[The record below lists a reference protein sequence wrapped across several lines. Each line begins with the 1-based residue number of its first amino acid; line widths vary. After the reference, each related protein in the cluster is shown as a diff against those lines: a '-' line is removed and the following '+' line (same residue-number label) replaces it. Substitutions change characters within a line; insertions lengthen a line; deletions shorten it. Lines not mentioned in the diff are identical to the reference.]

1 MTRARS
7 RLVLTGA
14 ARRRVFGEYKS
25 SEPSRFID
33 EVPAEL
39 VDRVM
44 PTFSSTGYQSNF
56 SHSHYDFKTNPYGRG
71 GRRGGG
77 DARERRRPTPTR
89 TRISRPAWR

>member
-14 ARRRVFGEYKS
+14 ARRRVFGEYQA

-44 PTFSSTGYQSNF
+44 PSFSSTGYQSTF

-71 GRRGGG
+71 GRRG
-77 DARERRRPTPTR
+77 AAT
-89 TRISRPAWR
+89 A